1 MGNRIGLDRTAGRP
15 GFPRAWLLLTAA
27 FLCAVLRS
35 APAGMPEPPTA
46 AAVQALEAGTHELVN
61 KHRRAMG
68 LSPLTCNAR
77 IAAVARRHSE
87 DMAAGRV
94 PAGHE
99 RFESRRRELSNM
111 IPSSGMAENV
121 GINDYPPSETVRAA
135 VSGWLGSREHRKNI
149 EGRYDLTGVGIA
161 RDARGVYYY
170 TQIFVRRKT

>member
-68 LSPLTCNAR
+68 LSPLACNAR

-87 DMAAGRV
+87 DMAAGRG

-99 RFESRRRELSNM
+99 RFESRRREISNK
-111 IPSSGMAENV
+111 IPWGGMGGNV
-121 GINDYPPSETVRAA
+121 GLHDYHPS
-135 VSGWLGSREHRKNI
+135 
-149 EGRYDLTGVGIA
+149 
-161 RDARGVYYY
+161 
-170 TQIFVRRKT
+170 

>member
-1 MGNRIGLDRTAGRP
+1 MVNRIGLDRTAGRP
-15 GFPRAWLLLTAA
+15 GFPRAWLLVSAF
-27 FLCAVLRS
+27 FLCAVFCS
-35 APAGMPEPPTA
+35 APARMPEPPTA
-46 AAVQALEAGTHELVN
+46 AAGGLEASTHELVN
-61 KHRRAMG
+61 KHRRTVR
-68 LSPLTCNAR
+68 LSPLAYNAR

-99 RFESRRRELSNM
+99 GFEERHRDLSKI
-111 IPSSGMAENV
+111 IPLSGIAENV

-135 VSGWLGSREHRKNI
+135 VSGWLSSRGHRENI

>member
-1 MGNRIGLDRTAGRP
+1 MVNQIGLDRTAGRP
-15 GFPRAWLLLTAA
+15 GFPRAWLLLTAT

-35 APAGMPEPPTA
+35 APAGMPEPPTDA
-46 AAVQALEAGTHELVN
+46 AAQGLEASTHELVN
-61 KHRRAMG
+61 DHRRAMG
-68 LSPLTCNAR
+68 LSPLPYNAR

-99 RFESRRRELSNM
+99 RFESRKRDISTM
-111 IPSSGMAENV
+111 IPWSGMAENV

-135 VSGWLGSREHRKNI
+135 VSGWLVSRGHRENI

>member
-68 LSPLTCNAR
+68 LSPLACNAR

-99 RFESRRRELSNM
+99 RFESRKRDISNM
-111 IPSSGMAENV
+111 IPWRGMAENV

-135 VSGWLGSREHRKNI
+135 VSGWLGSRGHRKNI